1 MIAML
6 KGTVWA
12 HEADKII
19 LDVGGTGYL
28 LHVTSGCAAA
38 VRQGEERV
46 FHTYLQVRDDDLA
59 LFGFNLK
66 EEKELFLQ
74 LLSVSGIG
82 PKAALSVLSTLTLK
96 QIKLGI
102 INEDVALLTQVPGI
116 GPKSAKRIIL
126 ELKEKIK
133 DLVLEV
139 DGENVEELAG
149 DTIGPGLNEAL
160 DTLLA
165 LGFSRVEASSAL
177 HKVNRNKTSST
188 EDQVKE
194 ALRLL
199 ANR

>member
-1 MIAML
+1 M
-6 KGTVWA
+6 
-12 HEADKII
+12 
-19 LDVGGTGYL
+19 

-38 VRQGEERV
+38 VQPGEERV
-46 FHTYLQVRDDDLA
+46 FYTYLQVRDDDLV
-59 LFGFNLK
+59 LFAFNLK

-82 PKAALSVLSTLTLK
+82 PKAALSILSTLTVK

-126 ELKEKIK
+126 ELKEKLK
-133 DLVLEV
+133 DLVLET
-139 DGENVEELAG
+139 DGENAEELAA
-149 DTIGPGLNEAL
+149 IPRACLNEHWIL
-160 DTLLA
+160 CWLWV
-165 LGFSRVEASSAL
+165 FQEASSAL

>member
-1 MIAML
+1 MIAIL
-6 KGTVWA
+6 KGTIWA
-12 HEADKII
+12 HEADKVI
-19 LDVGGTGYL
+19 LDVGGVGYL

-38 VRQGEERV
+38 VQPGEERV
-46 FHTYLQVRDDDLA
+46 FYTYLQVRDDDLV
-59 LFGFNLK
+59 LFAFNLK

-82 PKAALSVLSTLTLK
+82 PKAALSILSTLTVK

-126 ELKEKIK
+126 ELKEKLK
-133 DLVLEV
+133 DLVLET
-139 DGENVEELAG
+139 DGENAEELASH
-149 DTIGPGLNEAL
+149 TIEPGLNEAL